1 MKPYVSMI
9 TLGVDSIR
17 RSREFYEGVLDFPVK
32 VASDGFVAYELNNL
46 VFGLFPRGALA
57 KDVGVEDAPKSF
69 SGVTVAH
76 NVSTNEEVIA
86 ILDAV
91 RASGNRIVKEP
102 KKVDWGDC
110 IGGYFADPD
119 GHLWEVTS
127 NPSAMYSQHTPSDVS
142 VQKRN

>member
-1 MKPYVSMI
+1 MKPYVSMV
-9 TLGVDSIR
+9 TLGVDSIQC
-17 RSREFYEGVLDFPVK
+17 SREFYEGVLGFPVK

-46 VFGLFPRGALA
+46 VFGLFPRDALA
-57 KDVGVEDAPKSF
+57 KDIGIQDTPKSF
-69 SGVTVAH
+69 SGITVAH

-91 RASGNRIVKEP
+91 RESGNPIVKEP

-119 GHLWEVTS
+119 GHLWEITS
-127 NPSAMYSQHTPSDVS
+127 NPSAMYNEHAPSDDS
-142 VQKRN
+142 VQKRG